1 MKHHE
6 RFVRFRLHWLHNPG
20 KHSFSFMFS
29 FSFKNH
35 MFTLQLPPRF
45 KNRVPENRCD
55 RRQIN
60 VK

>member
-1 MKHHE
+1 
-6 RFVRFRLHWLHNPG
+6 
-20 KHSFSFMFS
+20 
-29 FSFKNH
+29 